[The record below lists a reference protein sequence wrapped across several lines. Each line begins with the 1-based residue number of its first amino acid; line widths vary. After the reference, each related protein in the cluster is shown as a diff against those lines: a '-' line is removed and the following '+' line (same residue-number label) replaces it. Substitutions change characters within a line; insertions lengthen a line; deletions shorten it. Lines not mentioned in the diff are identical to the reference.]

1 MDDIKILQKFIDE
14 SNNIVFFGGAG
25 VSTESGIKD
34 FRGKNGLYKK
44 KYSNY
49 SPEYMLSHKCLIEDP
64 KLFFEYYR
72 DNLNCLDKL
81 PNITHKYLKKL
92 EDNKKLKAIITQN
105 IDGLHQKAGSK
116 NVIELHG
123 SIYKNYCNKCYKKY
137 KSDYIF
143 TSKDVPKCS
152 CGGIIR
158 PDIVLYGEMLNDS
171 YNRAINYI
179 MNSDLLIVA
188 GTSLLVEPACSLVRF
203 YNGKLVIINET
214 ETPYD
219 DFANLVIHKSLGDV
233 FSKFK

>member
-1 MDDIKILQKFIDE
+1 
-14 SNNIVFFGGAG
+14 
-25 VSTESGIKD
+25 
-34 FRGKNGLYKK
+34 
-44 KYSNY
+44 
-49 SPEYMLSHKCLIEDP
+49 MLSSKCLINDIE
-64 KLFFEYYR
+64 LFFDYYR

-92 EDNKKLKAIITQN
+92 EDCKKLKAIITQN

-123 SIYKNYCNKCYKKY
+123 SVYRNYCNKCFKKY

-143 TSKDVPKCS
+143 NSQNIPICS

-179 MNSDLLIVA
+179 MNADLLIVA

-203 YNGKLVIINET
+203 FRDKLVIINET

-219 DFANLVIHKSLGDV
+219 DFADLVIHKSLGNI
-233 FSKFK
+233 FSKLK